1 MVSGPVDSPVPPA
14 GPETASTKDI
24 LDTPQAGPTVI
35 RGSLMRLTGQA
46 LSMLVA
52 VVTSAIVIRYLGVVN
67 TGRYVTVTS
76 LVVIVA
82 SISDFGL
89 SAVGVREYSVR
100 SRVEGRRFLRNLLGM
115 RLVFITCGVVVAVIF
130 AASVDYTPT
139 MVVGTALAG
148 AGWTLYVVWESLA
161 IPLQVKLRFGWVSFL
176 QFLSQAG
183 VAVGVALLALAGASL
198 LPFFVVQL
206 FVMVPIIFLTV
217 LVGGSES
224 RALPAAN
231 LGEWRRMASQ
241 VVTYSGAVV
250 LSVLYFRIS
259 QIMVSLLSNAHQ
271 TGYFG
276 VSFRI
281 LDSLTVIPPLLVS
294 SALPVL
300 ARAARDD
307 AQRFAYASLRLV
319 EAMIVAGVGVA
330 VVIFLGAGFIV
341 RLVAGPHFG
350 PSVEVMR
357 IQAFALVGT
366 FVVASRG
373 YALLSLGRMRAM
385 LVSNALA
392 FAVVIGAGIPLI
404 VSDGARGAA
413 IAMTAAEL
421 LLALSYELAITRGR
435 SELRAEGGFVA
446 RVAAAAVVAC
456 VPMVLLGLPSLAMAA
471 IGAVVY
477 AAAALALKVVPME
490 LLDAIRSRRTQPHGA
505 DAR

>member
-1 MVSGPVDSPVPPA
+1 MGSGPVDSPAPSAEPEPA
-14 GPETASTKDI
+14 LSTDI
-24 LDTPQAGPTVI
+24 LDTSQAGPTVI
-35 RGSLMRLTGQA
+35 RGSLMRLIGQVM
-46 LSMLVA
+46 SMLVA

-100 SRVEGRRFLRNLLGM
+100 NRMEGRRFLRNLLGM
-115 RLVFITCGVVVAVIF
+115 RLVFITCGVLIAVVF
-130 AASVDYTPT
+130 AASVGYTST
-139 MVVGTALAG
+139 MVLGTALAG
-148 AGWTLYVVWESLA
+148 AGWILYVVWESLA

-176 QFLSQAG
+176 QFLTQAG

-198 LPFFVVQL
+198 LPFFGVQL
-206 FVMVPIIFLTV
+206 LVMVPVVLLT
-217 LVGGSES
+217 LMMGGSES
-224 RALPAAN
+224 RALPAASVR
-231 LGEWRRMASQ
+231 EWRQMASQ
-241 VVTYSGAVV
+241 VVTYSAAVV

-259 QIMVSLLSNAHQ
+259 QIMVSLLSTGAQ

-281 LDSLTVIPPLLVS
+281 LDSLSIIPPLLVS

-319 EAMIVAGVGVA
+319 EAMIVVGVGVA
-330 VVIFLGAGFIV
+330 IVIFLGAPFIV
-341 RLVAGPHFG
+341 HLIAGQHFG
-350 PSVEVMR
+350 PSIEVMR

-366 FVVASRG
+366 FVIASRG

-385 LVSNALA
+385 LISNALA
-392 FAVVIGAGIPLI
+392 FSVVIGAGIPLI
-404 VSDGARGAA
+404 MSDGARGAA

-435 SELRAEGGFVA
+435 SELRAEATFVA
-446 RVAAAAVVAC
+446 RVIVAAVLAC
-456 VPMVLLGLPSLAMAA
+456 VPVVILGLPSLVMAVVA
-471 IGAVVY
+471 AVVY
-477 AAAALALKVVPME
+477 GGAVLALRVVPAE
-490 LLDAIRSRRTQPHGA
+490 LLDALHSVRVQTGEGGEG
-505 DAR
+505 